1 MKLKSGNYLVVFHKL
16 NHWKDHIRSLIII
29 INKIDILLARLRKKE
44 KVRITDINERRDII
58 TDLKNIKRIIKD
70 YNFPK
75 FDNLHEMDQLV
86 ERYYLPKLIQEEI
99 RQSKYP
105 VKKLNQQLITY
116 QTRKQKAQMA
126 SLVNFIKYLR
136 EKLCQLSVIS
146 SRRQKQKEYFLTYSM
161 KLHYSNSKSK
171 DIKRKLQTS
180 ISHELKMK
188 ISSTNINKSNAK
200 MYEKNYTHHVQRD
213 LFHVGKGN
221 LIP

>member
-1 MKLKSGNYLVVFHKL
+1 MFNPWVWKIPWRRKWQPAIVFLPGKSHRQKSLVDFCPWGHKRVRHSL
-16 NHWKDHIRSLIII
+16 TTKQQQQQQQIRMAL
-29 INKIDILLARLRKKE
+29 
-44 KVRITDINERRDII
+44 
-58 TDLKNIKRIIKD
+58 
-70 YNFPK
+70 
-75 FDNLHEMDQLV
+75 
-86 ERYYLPKLIQEEI
+86 
-99 RQSKYP
+99 YP

>member
-1 MKLKSGNYLVVFHKL
+1 M
-16 NHWKDHIRSLIII
+16 
-29 INKIDILLARLRKKE
+29 RKKE

-105 VKKLNQQLITY
+105 VKKLNQQLITF

-146 SRRQKQKEYFLTYSM
+146 SRRQKQKEYFLTCSM

-180 ISHELKMK
+180 ISHEHKMWKFLNKVLMNQIQHYVRRILQHGQLGFMLAMQVWFNLWKLIHVNSHINRLKKK
-188 ISSTNINKSNAK
+188 ITKS
-200 MYEKNYTHHVQRD
+200 Y
-213 LFHVGKGN
+213 L
-221 LIP
+221 